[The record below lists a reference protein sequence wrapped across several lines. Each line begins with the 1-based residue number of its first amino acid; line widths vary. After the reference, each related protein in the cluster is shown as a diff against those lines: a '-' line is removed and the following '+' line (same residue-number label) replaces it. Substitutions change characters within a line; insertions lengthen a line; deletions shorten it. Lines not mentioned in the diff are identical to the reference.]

1 MADDQQICLLEIDE
15 SKKRRE
21 NKNSTEQAI
30 WLMTSKFVFEK
41 LERQFN
47 LILNQFN
54 RTSNMV
60 DDQQICR

>member
-47 LILNQFN
+47 LILN
-54 RTSNMV
+54 
-60 DDQQICR
+60 